1 MAIVFTESFDHYGST
16 VAFLSQG
23 KWTDGAGNGS
33 LQVGSGRCGTT
44 CYQNNS
50 SGNIGPQVGLVIGDQ
65 FSWGQV
71 AIRRFSTQSGGTD
84 IEFQSAVGTPQFF
97 FRFQTDGSVEAW
109 RGPNVTLGT
118 LLGQSAPGVYSINQ
132 WFTFEWEVTISATV
146 GTFQAWIDG
155 AEVIALAVGQ
165 DTQTNPAFATKAPYS
180 AIKVSF
186 INAYC
191 IDDAIFG
198 DGIDSGIAGKPN
210 NARIGPAHV
219 TAVLA
224 ELDSVV
230 GGGFHKDFLLS
241 TGADHGANVDD
252 NPPNG
257 DTDYNHS
264 LIPTNRDSYTFPDI
278 KIGTGDVYAV
288 NVLPMVKKSDTF
300 NTRLIKPLI
309 RSGGTTA
316 VGVSQAV
323 PDSQYEYRWQ
333 IYDGNPVG
341 SVAWTV
347 ASVNAAE
354 YGLEDFA

>member
-1 MAIVFTESFDHYGST
+1 MSIVFTESFDHYGT
-16 VAFLSQG
+16 EVARLSAG
-23 KWTDGAGNGS
+23 KWTDGAPNGS
-33 LQVGSGRCGTT
+33 IIADGRCGTN

-71 AIRRFSTQSGGTD
+71 AVKRASMQAGSTD
-84 IEFQSAVGTPQFF
+84 IQFQSAVGTPQFF
-97 FRFQTDGSVEAW
+97 FRFMADGSVEAW

-118 LLGQSAPGVYSINQ
+118 LLGQSAPAVYSLNQ
-132 WFTFEWEVTISATV
+132 YFVFEWEVTISATV

-180 AIKVSF
+180 AILFSM
-186 INAYC
+186 INSYC
-191 IDDAIFG
+191 IDDVIAG
-198 DGIDSGIAGKPN
+198 DGINSGIAGKPN
-210 NARIGPAHV
+210 NGRIGPAHV
-219 TAVLA
+219 TAALA

-230 GGGFHKDFLLS
+230 GGGFHKDFTVLS
-241 TGADHGANVDD
+241 AADHGAMVDD
-252 NPPNG
+252 NPPDD
-257 DTDYNHS
+257 DTTYNSS
-264 LIPTNRDSYTFPDI
+264 LNPGNRDSYTFPDI

-300 NTRLIKPLI
+300 NTRLIKPLV

-316 VGVSQAV
+316 VGTSQAV
-323 PDSQYEYRWQ
+323 PDTQYEYRWQ

-354 YGLEDFA
+354 FGLEDFA

>member
-1 MAIVFTESFDHYGST
+1 MSIVFTESFDHYGLE
-16 VAFLSQG
+16 VARLSQG
-23 KWTDGAGNGS
+23 KWTGGAPNGS
-33 LQVGSGRCGTT
+33 IIADGRCGTN
-44 CYQNNS
+44 CYNNNS
-50 SGNIGPQVGLVIGDQ
+50 SGNIGPHVGLVIGDQ

-71 AIRRFSTQSGGTD
+71 AIKRASMQAGSAD
-84 IEFQSAVGTPQFF
+84 LQWQSASGTIQFF
-97 FRFQTDGSVEAW
+97 FRFMTDGSVQAW

-118 LLGQSAPGVYSINQ
+118 LLGQSVPGVYSLDQ
-132 WFTFEWEVTISATV
+132 YFVFEWEVTISATV

-165 DTQTNPAFATKAPYS
+165 DTQTNPAFATKGPYS
-180 AIKVSF
+180 AILFSQ
-186 INAYC
+186 INSYC
-191 IDDAIFG
+191 IDDVICG

-210 NARIGPAHV
+210 NGRIGPAHV
-219 TAVLA
+219 TAALA
-224 ELDSVV
+224 ELDAVV
-230 GGGFHKDFLLS
+230 GGGFHKDFTLS
-241 TGADHGANVDD
+241 TGVDHGANVDD
-252 NPPNG
+252 NPPND
-257 DTDYNHS
+257 DTDFNSS
-264 LIPTNRDSYTFPDI
+264 LTPTNRDSYTFPDI

-300 NTRLIKPLI
+300 NSRFIKPLV

-323 PDSQYEYRWQ
+323 PDTQYEYRWE

-354 YGLEDFA
+354 FGLEDFA